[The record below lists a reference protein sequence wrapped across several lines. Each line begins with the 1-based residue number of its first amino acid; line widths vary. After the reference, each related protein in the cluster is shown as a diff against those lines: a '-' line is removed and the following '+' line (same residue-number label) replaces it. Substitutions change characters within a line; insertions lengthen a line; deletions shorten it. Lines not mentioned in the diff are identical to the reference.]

1 MWRFTH
7 GVCQKEKDRQM
18 GRVAAL
24 LGAIAVHLPFGAPL
38 RWLQPN
44 YQLFEFIFGPLDFL
58 LDRIDGGVYGP
69 PVVGIRGN
77 LRQLSAAEARAH
89 AILDTIN
96 SPDPGA
102 KIESAAELTKLAVEQ
117 LPSLAHRDNV
127 GAVEVNKTSDPDRE
141 AVQLQCSKGADA
153 KDLRA

>member
-1 MWRFTH
+1 MDPSTFGLQSRDRYKRESYPDSIQSDVALHTWR
-7 GVCQKEKDRQM
+7 VPKEKDRHL
-18 GRVAAL
+18 GRAAAL
-24 LGAIAVHLPFGAPL
+24 LGALVRHPPFGATL

-77 LRQLSAAEARAH
+77 RRQLSAAEARAH

-102 KIESAAELTKLAVEQ
+102 YITLTEMRELARPAVGQ
-117 LPSLAHRDNV
+117 TTIL
-127 GAVEVNKTSDPDRE
+127 
-141 AVQLQCSKGADA
+141 
-153 KDLRA
+153 